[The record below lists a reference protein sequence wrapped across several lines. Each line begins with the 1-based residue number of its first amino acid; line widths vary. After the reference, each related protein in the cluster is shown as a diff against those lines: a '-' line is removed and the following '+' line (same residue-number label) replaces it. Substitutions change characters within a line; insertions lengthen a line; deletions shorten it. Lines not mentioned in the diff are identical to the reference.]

1 MPLKTQSKRN
11 SASLPMRMIA
21 ISFALVIISGT
32 FLLMLPISSNDGQP
46 TNFLDCLFTATS
58 STCVTGLV
66 VFDTYLKWSTFGK
79 IVILLLIQIG
89 GLGLITFTTFFNV
102 AIGRKLG
109 LRNMQLAQESLNS
122 TTFFDVTHLVKAVVL
137 ISLAMELCGAA
148 ILCTTFVPKYGAEGI
163 FISIFMSVSAF
174 CNAGFDLLGMEGE
187 FVSLCNYNGSPVVI
201 FTIGLLIIIGG
212 LGFLVWKDIFTYRKT
227 KILMLHTKIVLI
239 MTITLIL
246 SGMFL
251 FLILEWNNP
260 DTLGGLPIADRFT
273 AAFFQS
279 VTLRTA
285 GFNSVDVNSLH
296 SLTKLGSIVL
306 MFIGAAPGSTAGG
319 VKVTTFAVI
328 VMTVVSVIRG
338 KDDTIILKRRVQKNV
353 VYKALAVVSIALLVV
368 CVSSITIYFTNPDH
382 ADVTGMN
389 ALFESVSAFGTVGI
403 SSGVTAVANIPSKII
418 LILTM
423 FIGRVGPVSLAL
435 ALAMRGKPPKDVI
448 VPDGK
453 ILVG

>member
-251 FLILEWNNP
+251 FLILEME
-260 DTLGGLPIADRFT
+260 
-273 AAFFQS
+273 QS
-279 VTLRTA
+279 
-285 GFNSVDVNSLH
+285 
-296 SLTKLGSIVL
+296 
-306 MFIGAAPGSTAGG
+306 
-319 VKVTTFAVI
+319 
-328 VMTVVSVIRG
+328 
-338 KDDTIILKRRVQKNV
+338 
-353 VYKALAVVSIALLVV
+353 
-368 CVSSITIYFTNPDH
+368 
-382 ADVTGMN
+382 
-389 ALFESVSAFGTVGI
+389 
-403 SSGVTAVANIPSKII
+403 
-418 LILTM
+418 
-423 FIGRVGPVSLAL
+423 
-435 ALAMRGKPPKDVI
+435 
-448 VPDGK
+448 
-453 ILVG
+453 

>member
-1 MPLKTQSKRN
+1 MSLKTQSKRN

-21 ISFALVIISGT
+21 ISFALVIIAGT

-66 VFDTYLKWSTFGK
+66 VFDTYLKWSAFGK

-187 FVSLCNYNGSPVVI
+187 YVSLCNYNGSPVVI
-201 FTIGLLIIIGG
+201 FTISLLIIIGG

-260 DTLGGLPIADRFT
+260 DTLGGLPVADRFT

-382 ADVTGMN
+382 VDVTGIN

-423 FIGRVGPVSLAL
+423 YIGRVGPVSLAL

>member
-174 CNAGFDLLGMEGE
+174 CNSGFDLLGMEVE
-187 FVSLCNYNGSPVVI
+187 YVSLCNYNGSPVVI

-368 CVSSITIYFTNPDH
+368 CISSITIYFTNPDH

>member
-21 ISFALVIISGT
+21 ISFALVIIAGT

-66 VFDTYLKWSTFGK
+66 VFDTYLKWSAFGK